1 MAYFGQ
7 SLQGDLQSQVSRVG
21 GAGGVYL
28 RDYTHA
34 AKTFRQ
40 AGYELAPKVKFLFHT
55 VFDINPSVY
64 APDNSTDFSV
74 LVKTIKL
81 PSYQIKTQ
89 EYNQYNRKRI
99 VQTKINYD
107 PINITFHDDSI
118 NRITKL
124 WDAYYSYYYK
134 DSTNL
139 NVFKGTRGT
148 DVSSV
153 AVGENAQKQNYNVR
167 NLYDSD
173 LTGNNNW
180 GYIGEVYSNS
190 QSQVK
195 IPFFRN
201 ITIFGFSRH
210 LFTAYTLIN
219 PIITK
224 FDHDTYSYSESQGT
238 MECRMDINY
247 ETVVYN
253 EGAVDGQKPDAIIAG
268 FGNRQY
274 YDTDLSPITPRG
286 NNSPVPG
293 PSGYKPS
300 DGGYIN
306 TLKEG
311 IK

>member
-7 SLQGDLQSQVSRVG
+7 SLQGGLQSQVSRSKG
-21 GAGGVYL
+21 KGGVFL

-99 VQTKINYD
+99 VQTKITYD
-107 PINITFHDDSI
+107 PVNITFHDDSI

-139 NVFKGTRGT
+139 NIFKGNKGT

-153 AVGENAQKQNYNVR
+153 AVGENAQKQN
-167 NLYDSD
+167 
-173 LTGNNNW
+173 NNW
-180 GYIGEVYSNS
+180 GYIGETYSNS
-190 QSQVK
+190 SSQVK

-219 PIITK
+219 PMVTK
-224 FDHDTYSYSESQGT
+224 FDHDTYSYAEGGGT
-238 MECRMDINY
+238 MECKMDLSY

-253 EGAVDGQKPDAIIAG
+253 EGAIDGKTPDAIISG

-274 YDTDLSPITPRG
+274 YDTALSPITKTG

-306 TLKEG
+306 TLKAG

>member
-7 SLQGDLQSQVSRVG
+7 ELQGGLQSQVSRTKGKG
-21 GAGGVYL
+21 GIYL

-34 AKTFRQ
+34 AKVFRQ

-55 VFDINPSVY
+55 VFDINPSVF
-64 APDNSTDFSV
+64 STTDRFDYSV
-74 LVKTIKL
+74 LVKSIKL
-81 PSYQIKTQ
+81 PSFNIKTT

-107 PINITFHDDSI
+107 PVNIVFHDDSV

-134 DSTNL
+134 DGTNL
-139 NVFKGTRGT
+139 NVFKGNRGT
-148 DVSSV
+148 DVES
-153 AVGENAQKQNYNVR
+153 ATPGENAAKQNYNVR
-167 NLYDSD
+167 NLYDDD

-180 GYIGEVYSNS
+180 GYIGETYANS
-190 QSQVK
+190 DSQVK

-219 PIITK
+219 PMITK
-224 FDHDTYSYSESQGT
+224 FDHDAYSYSDGQGT
-238 MECRMDINY
+238 MECKMDINY

-253 EGAVDGQKPDAIIAG
+253 EGAVDGQNPDQIIAG
-268 FGNRQY
+268 FGNPAT
-274 YDTDLSPITPRG
+274 YDRNLSPITPRG

-300 DGGYIN
+300 GGGYIN
-306 TLKEG
+306 TLKG
-311 IK
+311 